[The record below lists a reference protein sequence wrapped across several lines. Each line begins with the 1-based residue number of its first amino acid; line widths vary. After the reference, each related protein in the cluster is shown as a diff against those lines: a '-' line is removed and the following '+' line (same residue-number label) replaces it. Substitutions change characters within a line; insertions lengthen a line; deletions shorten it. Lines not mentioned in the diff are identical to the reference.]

1 MTRGEKPYRVYRG
14 GRVKGKVPALP
25 RPDRVSRDGRRGA
38 PAGVPGAIPQPR
50 RRPNWGRRIGVGLLL
65 LVVALAAFGGASY
78 WAVDKGVDEANA
90 RLDPRVPPTLAEQ
103 HGLLLGESTTILLL
117 GTDHARNVQARAGSR
132 RSDSIML
139 VHVDS
144 RRHRLAYLSV
154 PRDLRVDVPG
164 QGSTRINAAMQAG
177 GPALAVQ
184 TVRALTGIPVNH
196 VVVVDFSAFEE
207 LIDAIGGITVNVPRP
222 VLSGRFDCP
231 YATPQDCRRW
241 EGWRF
246 GRGPQEMNGR
256 RALIYSRVRV
266 NRLDTSESDV
276 TRGERQQAVLQAL
289 MDELTSPKTLVK
301 LPFVGEDLLRP
312 LTTDLTTAEFM
323 QLAWQK
329 FRFDDDRALHCRL
342 GGSVSQI
349 GGQAF
354 LIGTEENVATVHMV
368 LGATAPQPPLPGS
381 GPFGPGCVVGS
392 ARLSS

>member
-1 MTRGEKPYRVYRG
+1 MAGGDKPYRVYRG
-14 GRVKGKVPALP
+14 GRAKGKVPAIP
-25 RPDRVSRDGRRGA
+25 RPERPSRAGRRGA
-38 PAGVPGAIPQPR
+38 HAGVPPHVPQPR
-50 RRPNWGRRIGVGLLL
+50 RRPNWPRRVGVTLFL
-65 LVVALAAFGGASY
+65 LVLALAAFAAVSY

-103 HGLLLGESTTILLL
+103 NGLLLGESTTILLL
-117 GTDHARNVQARAGSR
+117 GTDFARNVQARAGSR

-139 VHVDS
+139 VHVDA

-164 QGSTRINAAMQAG
+164 LGASKINAAMQTG

-207 LIDAIGGITVNVPRP
+207 LIDAMGGITVAVPRP
-222 VLSGRFDCP
+222 VLSDRFDCP
-231 YATPQDCRRW
+231 YGSPEQCRQW

-246 GRGPQEMNGR
+246 GKGRQEMNGR

-266 NRLDTSESDV
+266 NRLNPSESDV

-289 MDELTSPKTLVK
+289 MNELTGPRTLAK
-301 LPFVGEDLLRP
+301 LPFIGEDLLRP
-312 LTTDLTTAEFM
+312 LSTDLTTAEFM
-323 QLAWQK
+323 QLGWQK

-342 GGSVSQI
+342 GGSASEI
-349 GGQAF
+349 GGQSF
-354 LIGTEENVATVHMV
+354 LIGTEENVATIHMV

-381 GPFGPGCVVGS
+381 GPFGPGCVVGG